1 MFREACSR
9 LAQPALFRTTSPSE
23 SFRGGESGH
32 NEASIDGVVEGM
44 GVKGMVA
51 RRALRLFA
59 AAGLAALAG
68 AFMSGGASAETP
80 APNSGA
86 AQPAPGST
94 PAAEPS
100 NAPKLDLTGFR
111 SAHFGMSEAEVR
123 GAILKD
129 FGVATA
135 GAARASQNGAEHTQ
149 VLTIKAP
156 DVLTDGGTAEV
167 SYVFGYKTKKL
178 IQVGVLWSKAT
189 DEKMTSERL
198 ISNADALRAYFL
210 TAGYEPET
218 IAQNL
223 AVPNGVLMF
232 RGSDAAGHTTILLLH
247 GVTHE
252 KPSHEFS
259 PTALSLFYVADV
271 KNPDV
276 FKVQPGKF

>member
-1 MFREACSR
+1 M
-9 LAQPALFRTTSPSE
+9 
-23 SFRGGESGH
+23 
-32 NEASIDGVVEGM
+32 IM
-44 GVKGMVA
+44 
-51 RRALRLFA
+51 RRPALRLFA
-59 AAGLAALAG
+59 AAGLAVWTG
-68 AFMSGGASAETP
+68 AFTGGALAETP
-80 APNSGA
+80 APNAGVA
-86 AQPAPGST
+86 APQPATGST
-94 PAAEPS
+94 PIAEPS
-100 NAPKLDLTGFR
+100 ESRKLELTGFR
-111 SAHFGMSEAEVR
+111 SALFGMSEAEVR

-135 GAARASQNGAEHTQ
+135 SAVKASQNAAERTQ

-156 DVLTDGGTAEV
+156 DVLSDGGTAEV

-178 IQVGVLWSKAT
+178 IQIGVLWSKAT
-189 DEKMTSERL
+189 DEKMTAERL
-198 ISNADALRAYFL
+198 VSDADALRAYFL
-210 TAGYEPET
+210 TAGYEPQT

-232 RGSDAAGHTTILLLH
+232 RGSDAAGHTTLLLLH